1 MQLEVKTLLN
11 QIQHFVGFVYSDIR
25 LRSPRG
31 KLCLEVTVE
40 SHEGRRGECSECRGS
55 APGYDHLPE
64 RWWLFV
70 PVWGIVTWF
79 RYAPRRGKCATHG
92 GVVEHIPWSQ
102 GRGLG
107 GGVEG
112 GGGGAWVEGGERG
125 GAGGGGVGVL
135 WAWGPRAVFVGRDG
149 AGI

>member
-31 KLCLEVTVE
+31 KLCLEVSVE
-40 SHEGRRGECSECRGS
+40 SHQGRRGQCSECRGA

-79 RYAPRRGKCATHG
+79 RYAPRRVTCATHG
-92 GVVEHIPWSQ
+92 VV
-102 GRGLG
+102 
-107 GGVEG
+107 VN
-112 GGGGAWVEGGERG
+112 GA
-125 GAGGGGVGVL
+125 
-135 WAWGPRAVFVGRDG
+135 
-149 AGI
+149 